1 MRLAHKRKVQSKL
14 QKRVKALVA
23 AVNQPAE
30 QPIKAIVAAS
40 VESVATTVV
49 SSSISLT
56 AKQQQVLDIVAQ
68 QGDGM
73 NSKSIGMAAG
83 QEEAK
88 AASWATGALKK
99 LVESDLVEKIQ
110 LDGNKVI
117 YQIK

>member
-14 QKRVKALVA
+14 QKRVKALVT

-30 QPIKAIVAAS
+30 QPVKKAVIVAS
-40 VESVATTVV
+40 KPVAKVTKSEVT
-49 SSSISLT
+49 LT

-68 QGDGM
+68 QAAGI
-73 NSKSIGMAAG
+73 NSKAIGLAAG

-88 AASWATGALKK
+88 AAAWAAGALKK
-99 LVESDLVEKIQ
+99 LVESELVEKTQ

>member
-14 QKRVKALVA
+14 QKRVKALA
-23 AVNQPAE
+23 AVVNQPVV
-30 QPIKAIVAAS
+30 QPIKA
-40 VESVATTVV
+40 TVV
-49 SSSISLT
+49 APSISLT
-56 AKQQQVLDIVAQ
+56 AKQQQVLDIVTQ
-68 QGDGM
+68 QNEGM
-73 NSKSIGMAAG
+73 NSKAIGLASG

-88 AASWATGALKK
+88 AAAWATGALKK